1 MLCTQIVFVLTF
13 RTIHVHNMFSPCSE
27 LGIFI
32 YWACNSKNN
41 LLSYCGLV
49 DARISASKKDLPVIH
64 VQMHSHY
71 VHYLF
76 TLSCSKKFKKWWI
89 NKTVSLHYWLSSK
102 ILSWLMSP
110 IKQSLISQLWITIRG
125 HSKTT
130 WTKVYPILTPTLLKW
145 TKMDILNTIY
155 KLLSDPRRLSTNL
168 QPTLLVYIV
177 I

>member
-1 MLCTQIVFVLTF
+1 MYTIFCFVLFWHPKQFMYT
-13 RTIHVHNMFSPCSE
+13 CSE

-89 NKTVSLHYWLSSK
+89 NKTVSLHYWLTSK
-102 ILSWLMSP
+102 ILVWFMSLT
-110 IKQSLISQLWITIRG
+110 KQSLISQLWITIRG
-125 HSKTT
+125 HSKTM
-130 WTKVYPILTPTLLKW
+130 WTKVCQILTPTLIKW
-145 TKMDILNTIY
+145 TKNA
-155 KLLSDPRRLSTNL
+155 LLKYYLQIVKRLHRLSTNP
-168 QPTLLVYIV
+168 QTPLLVHIV